1 MQFTLKKR
9 SQNRQSVATPT
20 LWRFLG
26 IARAY
31 SFLYKIN
38 LAFSL
43 YSSNSSNVNCLNI
56 LSYFDVCQTDVSKF
70 YKLLILILKNTFKT

>member
-9 SQNRQSVATPT
+9 SQIKVWEHTQNRQSVAIPT

-26 IARAY
+26 IVRAY

-38 LAFSL
+38 LK
-43 YSSNSSNVNCLNI
+43 I
-56 LSYFDVCQTDVSKF
+56 IK
-70 YKLLILILKNTFKT
+70 